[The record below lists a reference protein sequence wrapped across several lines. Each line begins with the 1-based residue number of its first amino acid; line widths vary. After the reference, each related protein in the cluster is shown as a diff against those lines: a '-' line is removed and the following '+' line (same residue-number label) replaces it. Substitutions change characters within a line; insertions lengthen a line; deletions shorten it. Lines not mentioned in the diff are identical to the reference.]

1 MFRTICS
8 SVDKLDKMS
17 WEEVKKEML
26 TKGLEE
32 EKADKIWKFVQL
44 NGKPKELLEQIKSE
58 KLCDANKFA
67 SEGLNDLATLFD
79 YLEIFEVLD
88 NVSILFQNL

>member
-1 MFRTICS
+1 
-8 SVDKLDKMS
+8 MS
-17 WEEVKKEML
+17 WDDVKKEML

-58 KLCDANKFA
+58 GLCDGNKFA
-67 SEGLNDLATLFD
+67 LEGLNDLATLFD
-79 YLEIFEVLD
+79 YLDIFEVLN
-88 NVSILFQNL
+88 NVNYFFFQNNQF